1 VDANARALLVP
12 VPVVAD
18 GAALEESDEDVA
30 EAAGAGEE
38 GGRVDDPP
46 VKAAD
51 GDAEQEP
58 GDGELDEEH
67 GAAVGRVAHE
77 PPLRCRRIALFREIG
92 FVLARAIDGACA
104 GEDGVC
110 NKDDLRLSC

>member
-1 VDANARALLVP
+1 
-12 VPVVAD
+12 
-18 GAALEESDEDVA
+18 
-30 EAAGAGEE
+30 
-38 GGRVDDPP
+38 

-77 PPLRCRRIALFREIG
+77 PPLRCRRIALFREMVS
-92 FVLARAIDGACA
+92 VLARAIGRACVR
-104 GEDGVC
+104 EDGVY
-110 NKDDLRLSC
+110 NKDDLRLNC